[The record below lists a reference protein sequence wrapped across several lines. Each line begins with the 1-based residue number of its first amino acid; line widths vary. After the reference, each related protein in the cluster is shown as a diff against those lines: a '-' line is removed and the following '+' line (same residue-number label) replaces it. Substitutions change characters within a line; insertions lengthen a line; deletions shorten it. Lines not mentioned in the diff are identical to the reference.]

1 MPMAN
6 FGILLQVLELMKKC
20 LESMPCYGKL
30 GEIIHNVLFS
40 DSSIHN
46 TLFQISCTT
55 AQVLEKLHVSRLF
68 DSMIIKGIQLAI
80 GSVLEILVVM
90 LTRLSKDN
98 SSSFPIF
105 LQAVFSCT
113 TKSVP
118 LITCVTSLISY
129 FWNPAI
135 QLGAV
140 KFISMLF
147 VTADCCQPFL
157 YGTTF
162 FAPDNEEVWHCNFI
176 LQLYF
181 LFFF

>member
-1 MPMAN
+1 
-6 FGILLQVLELMKKC
+6 MKKC

-129 FWNPAI
+129 FWNPADI
-135 QLGAV
+135 FLGHPV
-140 KFISMLF
+140 G
-147 VTADCCQPFL
+147 CCQVHFNVICHSRL
-157 YGTTF
+157 LSTIF
-162 FAPDNEEVWHCNFI
+162 VWNHVFCP
-176 LQLYF
+176 
-181 LFFF
+181 

>member
-90 LTRLSKDN
+90 LTRLSKAD
-98 SSSFPIF
+98 IF
-105 LQAVFSCT
+105 LGHPV
-113 TKSVP
+113 
-118 LITCVTSLISY
+118 
-129 FWNPAI
+129 
-135 QLGAV
+135 G
-140 KFISMLF
+140 
-147 VTADCCQPFL
+147 CCQVHFNVICHSRL
-157 YGTTF
+157 LSTIF
-162 FAPDNEEVWHCNFI
+162 VWNHVFCP
-176 LQLYF
+176 
-181 LFFF
+181 